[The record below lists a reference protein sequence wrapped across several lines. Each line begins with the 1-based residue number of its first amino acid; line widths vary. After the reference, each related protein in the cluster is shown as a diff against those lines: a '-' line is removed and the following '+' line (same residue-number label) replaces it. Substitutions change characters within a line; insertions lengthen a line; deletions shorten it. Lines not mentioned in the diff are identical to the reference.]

1 MEKGKTINRYMSVR
15 DLNYNIS
22 LYRKKGDLSAR
33 DRLFE
38 AYKPMVD
45 KIVAN
50 IVETDA
56 TVEKEKEDHLQDGC
70 CSFVEKE
77 DLQQDGYC
85 SLLTYFKE
93 GYIKSDSTANSRIYM
108 SLCLDI
114 YSKAYPYLP
123 KNSTKVMDSDR
134 VVDNGENINFYSLLE
149 KVKTRENGVSRE
161 KEIVLLKYNVANPE
175 LVDDN
180 KVFEKSEDSLCFN
193 DTYELMV
200 RYAELTE
207 LPEKINYVLSTLTE
221 REEDV
226 LRLRF
231 GMEPKHIKINPDE
244 DRVCEFKDVCKT
256 LSEVSKYF
264 NVTKDRIRQ
273 IECKALH
280 KLRHRSKARHLKY
293 FLTEEE

>member
-1 MEKGKTINRYMSVR
+1 MEKGKTINRYMTVR

-22 LYRKKGDLSAR
+22 LYRTKGDLSAR

-56 TVEKEKEDHLQDGC
+56 TVEKEKEVHLQDGY

-77 DLQQDGYC
+77 DLLQDGYC

-149 KVKTRENGVSRE
+149 KVKTRGKGVSRE
-161 KEIVLLKYNVANPE
+161 KEIVLLKYNVTNPE
-175 LVDDN
+175 LVDDDR
-180 KVFEKSEDSLCFN
+180 VFEKSEDSLCFN

-207 LPEKINYVLSTLTE
+207 LPEKVDYVLSTLTE

-231 GMEPKHIKINPDE
+231 GMEPKYIKINPDE

-264 NVTKDRIRQ
+264 KVNSERVRQ
-273 IECKALH
+273 IECKALR
-280 KLRHRSKARHLKY
+280 KLRHRSRARHLKY
-293 FLTEEE
+293 FLSEEE